1 MFQPYPY
8 SYWQYH
14 LTIFAILIPKWCKYP
29 ILGSKTNRGDIRLY
43 FKTYEKIARW
53 RRCWNIWHLSLK
65 TKISPLVVRY
75 QESNGCQK
83 NRQDLR
89 NSDLE
94 VYCANIQ
101 PKLKKLR
108 SSTKNQSFLMASG
121 GFLKFTQYWLNISAL
136 TQQIHL

>member
-1 MFQPYPY
+1 MI
-8 SYWQYH
+8 
-14 LTIFAILIPKWCKYP
+14 TIHIYIGSTTLQFLQFWYQKGVNILF
-29 ILGSKTNRGDIRLY
+29 LVVSKTNRGDISLY

-83 NRQDLR
+83 NWQDLR

-108 SSTKNQSFLMASG
+108 SSTKNQSFLMVSG
-121 GFLKFTQYWLNISAL
+121 GFLKFTQYWLYISA
-136 TQQIHL
+136 

>member
-1 MFQPYPY
+1 MASLLKY
-8 SYWQYH
+8 
-14 LTIFAILIPKWCKYP
+14 LTFK
-29 ILGSKTNRGDIRLY
+29 SKNQ
-43 FKTYEKIARW
+43 
-53 RRCWNIWHLSLK
+53 NIS
-65 TKISPLVVRY
+65 TSC
-75 QESNGCQK
+75 GCQK

-121 GFLKFTQYWLNISAL
+121 GYFMFTQYWLNISAL
-136 TQQIHL
+136 TQQIYF